1 MRVYEAKI
9 VYNLVSLG
17 EDVQLNNPASVAKYV
32 ASIFEENPVV
42 ESFVTVMLD
51 RRNRPIARHL
61 VTVGTL
67 TCALAHP
74 REVFRAAILANAAAL
89 VISHFHPSGD
99 PSPSAADIQL
109 PRQLKAASL
118 TLDIPLLDHVIVG
131 DAKMDPLHKG
141 IYSFREAGL
150 L

>member
-17 EDVQLNNPASVAKYV
+17 EDIQLNNPKGVAEYV
-32 ASIFEENPVV
+32 AATFEENPVV
-42 ESFVTVMLD
+42 ESFVIVMLD
-51 RRNRPIARHL
+51 RRNRPIAKHL

-74 REVFRAAILANAAAL
+74 REVFRAAILANAASIVAT
-89 VISHFHPSGD
+89 HWHPSGD

-109 PRQLKAASL
+109 TRQLKAASL

-131 DAKMDPLHKG
+131 DAKMDPVHKG

>member
-109 PRQLKAASL
+109 TRQLKAASL